1 MNLEHPPKYLM
12 GAIIGD
18 IVGSIYE
25 HNNIHTEKFPLFR
38 SISSITDDS
47 VLTCAVAQAMVNAK
61 KNDTPLYDELVDCMQ
76 SFGRHYPEAG
86 YGRRFMDWIWT
97 DDPEPYNS
105 WGNGAPMRCSPA
117 GWVTDDPDK
126 AYALGEATA
135 EPTHNHPD
143 AMKAAG
149 VTAALIC
156 MARNKASMEDMKTYA
171 LSQYSISL
179 PSVYFLRSR
188 YEYTESSS
196 GSMPA
201 ALSCFFASDSF
212 EDCIRKAI
220 SIGGDSDTIAA
231 IAGSIAEAYYGIPDD
246 ILAFAW
252 TYVPMNLRQVLHN
265 FNDTFLT

>member
-1 MNLEHPPKYLM
+1 MRVEISSPPKYML

-25 HNNIHTEKFPLFR
+25 FANIFTEDFPLFVKGD
-38 SISSITDDS
+38 SITDDS
-47 VLTCAVAQAMVNAK
+47 VLTCAVAQAFLNSHN
-61 KNDTPLYDELVDCMQ
+61 NDTPLYDELVGCLQ
-76 SFGRHYPEAG
+76 SFGRNYPEAG

-135 EPTHNHPD
+135 EPTHNHPH

-156 MARNKASMEDMKTYA
+156 MARNKASVEDMKTYA
-171 LSQYSISL
+171 LSQYPIPPL
-179 PSVYFLRSR
+179 DFLRSH

-201 ALSCFFASDSF
+201 ALSCFFNSTSF

-220 SIGGDSDTIAA
+220 SIGGDSDTLAA
-231 IAGSIAEAYYGIPDD
+231 IAGSIAEAYYGIPDY
-246 ILAFAW
+246 IKRTAW
-252 TYVPMNLRQVLHN
+252 DYVPKELRQVLHN

>member
-1 MNLEHPPKYLM
+1 MEYEKPTEYLM

-25 HNNIHTEKFPLFR
+25 HNNIHTERFPLFHR
-38 SISSITDDS
+38 FSSITDDT
-47 VLTCAVAQAMVNAK
+47 VMTLAVAQAMINSK

-76 SFGRHYPEAG
+76 SFGRNWMEAG
-86 YGRRFMDWIWT
+86 YGRRFTDWVWT

-126 AYALGEATA
+126 AYALGRATA
-135 EPTHNHPD
+135 EPTHNHPL

-156 MARNKASMEDMKTYA
+156 MSRNKASMEDMKTYA
-171 LSQYSISL
+171 ESLYPIS
-179 PSVYFLRSR
+179 SLRR
-188 YEYTESSS
+188 LRIQYEYTESSQ
-196 GSMPA
+196 GTMPA

-231 IAGSIAEAYYGIPDD
+231 IAGSIAGAHYGIPED
-246 ILAFAW
+246 ILTKAW
-252 TYVPMNLRQVLHN
+252 TYVPTKLRQVLYS
-265 FNDTFLT
+265 FRDTFIT